1 MLDAEEREGSSRG
14 RLDILLEQLGPNV
27 VSETLEVEL
36 EALGGFQSGAA
47 PLEGGVLERLNALGL
62 QMGMTVK
69 WWDEE
74 LPLSDVGGV
83 DLEEAPVALEDE
95 LPAAGV
101 STRSRTWSENL
112 EERRLAL
119 RRMHRLA
126 QMTQHRL
133 GMRYQGQVAM
143 LGLVAKIE
151 LALISF
157 FDDTLPDSGM
167 EWDGDRRL
175 REVNRRLAR
184 LLWVEQEQEKE
195 FGGIRGVFNWLVGRR
210 RLGGK
215 ELVDRM
221 LQEADLIMAVLP
233 EGGPSREMLEGRREP
248 EVEEVPDLVR
258 YDEVREFVEGGAG
271 GAVTIMAGE
280 AVRGWD
286 WRDAGRSWVRH
297 EPGVLRFG
305 ARGQVGARQVG
316 PTEVG
321 QVDVGAAVPARGLGT
336 WGEGRSRRLGV
347 GLKPGGRVTYWF
359 HSWGAQHLPGTLLG
373 YLSGGLVQPD
383 GSVQLGVVQMG
394 RAQVDPRQVG
404 ASQIG
409 IDQDRPVDGGS
420 SQVRAR
426 QVGVR

>member
-1 MLDAEEREGSSRG
+1 MLDAEERESSSRG
-14 RLDILLEQLGPNV
+14 RLDILLEQLGPDV

-69 WWDEE
+69 WWDAE

-233 EGGPSREMLEGRREP
+233 EGGPSREMLEGRRDP

-258 YDEVREFVEGGAG
+258 YDEVREFVEGRR
-271 GAVTIMAGE
+271 
-280 AVRGWD
+280 RG
-286 WRDAGRSWVRH
+286 
-297 EPGVLRFG
+297 
-305 ARGQVGARQVG
+305 
-316 PTEVG
+316 
-321 QVDVGAAVPARGLGT
+321 
-336 WGEGRSRRLGV
+336 
-347 GLKPGGRVTYWF
+347 
-359 HSWGAQHLPGTLLG
+359 
-373 YLSGGLVQPD
+373 
-383 GSVQLGVVQMG
+383 
-394 RAQVDPRQVG
+394 
-404 ASQIG
+404 
-409 IDQDRPVDGGS
+409 
-420 SQVRAR
+420 
-426 QVGVR
+426 